1 MLLLLGGFLLLM
13 LVGLPVALAMAVSS
27 LVYILVTGIT
37 PDVTLAQR
45 MIAGVESFPL
55 LAVPFFILAGNLM
68 NIAGVTGRIYK
79 FAVALVGWM
88 RGGLG
93 HVNIVGS
100 VIFSGMSGTAIAD
113 AAGLGTIEIKAM
125 KDHGYSTEFAVGVT
139 AASATLGPII
149 PPSLPFVIYGMM
161 ANVSIGALFLGGLIP
176 GVVMTLAMM
185 ATVAYFAHKNGWGSD
200 APFSWP
206 QIGSAA
212 LEIFIV
218 LAFPL
223 VVWLLVVAGLSVN
236 LAVGIGLVAL
246 LALDWYFDFSA
257 VMALMAPVI
266 LIGGMT
272 LGWFTPTEAAVAAVI
287 WSLFLGLVRYRSMTL
302 QTVAKAT
309 FDTIET
315 TASVLFIVTAA
326 SIFAWLLTVSQAA
339 QTLTDVMLGITQNKW
354 VFLLL
359 ANILILFVG
368 CFIDTIAA
376 ITILV
381 PILLPIVLK
390 LGIDPIHFG
399 LIMTLNL
406 MIGLLHPP
414 LGMVLFVLA
423 RVAKLSVERT
433 TMAILPWL
441 VPLLLAL
448 VAITYIPELTLWLP
462 KYMGLYKMTS
472 MALAATLFGPED
484 LRMVERPLDPLVS
497 GMVRIRFGAGGICGS
512 DMHYYRHARTGDFV
526 VTSPLVLGHEI
537 AGEVVEI
544 AGSAPD
550 VKVGDRVA
558 VNPSRWCGHCKPCGE
573 NRPNLCENIFF
584 MGSASKTPHMQGG
597 FASYFDAVPAQCVK
611 IPDHVTYQAAALAE
625 PLAVCLHAVAR
636 AGDVMGKRAV
646 VFGAGPIGLLT
657 MLAAQRAGIAET
669 TVVDIAAAPLA
680 FATRLGANHVVDI
693 SGGEEALKAQATAQ
707 PFDVAFEVSGTAAG
721 LASAIGVV
729 RRGGVVVQVGNLP
742 GGQIPVPANAVM
754 AKEIDLRGSFRFGT
768 EFFTA
773 VELIADGSVDVLS
786 LVTAQRPLSV
796 APDAVRL
803 ALDRSQSVKVVLTA

>member
-93 HVNIVGS
+93 HVNIIGS

-161 ANVSIGALFLGGLIP
+161 ANVSIGALFLGGVIP

-218 LAFPL
+218 LAFPM
-223 VVWLLVVAGLSVN
+223 VVWLLVVAGMSVN
-236 LAVGIGLVAL
+236 MAVGIGLVVL

-339 QTLTDVMLGITQNKW
+339 QMLTDAMLGITQNKW

-406 MIGLLHPP
+406 MIGLLASAARHGAVRARARGETVRRAHDDGDPAVAGAAAAGARRHHLHP
-414 LGMVLFVLA
+414 GADALA
-423 RVAKLSVERT
+423 AE
-433 TMAILPWL
+433 I
-441 VPLLLAL
+441 
-448 VAITYIPELTLWLP
+448 YGTL
-462 KYMGLYKMTS
+462 KMTS

-484 LRMVERPLDPLVS
+484 LRMVERPLDPLAS

-558 VNPSRWCGHCKPCGE
+558 LNPSRWCGHCKPCRE

-597 FASYFDAVPAQCVK
+597 FASYFDAIPAQCVK

-636 AGDVMGKRAV
+636 AGDVTGKRAV
-646 VFGAGPIGLLT
+646 LFGAGPIGLLT

-680 FATRLGANHVVDI
+680 FAT
-693 SGGEEALKAQATAQ
+693 
-707 PFDVAFEVSGTAAG
+707 
-721 LASAIGVV
+721 AIGRQPCRRYLR
-729 RRGGVVVQVGNLP
+729 RRGGAEGR
-742 GGQIPVPANAVM
+742 GCGAPVRCRV
-754 AKEIDLRGSFRFGT
+754 
-768 EFFTA
+768 
-773 VELIADGSVDVLS
+773 
-786 LVTAQRPLSV
+786 
-796 APDAVRL
+796 
-803 ALDRSQSVKVVLTA
+803 